1 MARVYWMLIQVP
13 KKSMYFGSCIVG
25 LYALLFFPKSQN
37 HLLLVRVRVPSG
49 TLAFEHPEAN
59 KDMQN
64 YTVNQTNAQ
73 KT

>member
-1 MARVYWMLIQVP
+1 M
-13 KKSMYFGSCIVG
+13 G